1 MDMLQTQQT
10 NGWGVAP
17 IVVAVSDPLL
27 HPEAIHIAAACG
39 RPILEA
45 KDAAQLAQ
53 LAAKAFA
60 LLVDVAFTP
69 STPTP
74 HTFLITASPE
84 AAGREAFVLPAQ
96 SADLLRALGGLA
108 MRGEPVVTDA
118 GVTIAVVGAAGG
130 VGVSTLAASIS
141 RRAHATRL
149 ASSGATLID
158 ANRISGGVDLLLGI
172 EAVPGA
178 RWGEIE
184 LGEGVVSRG
193 DVRRAL
199 PTTNDDIAV
208 LTFSRSTVLDPVTVG
223 PREVDAVVAAVSSAG
238 VTVID
243 AAPGMLPARCD
254 LVCIVVP
261 PQLRAAA
268 GAARI
273 ATECAAAGLA
283 HALVV
288 RDCQWESLG
297 AEELERAVG
306 ARTVTR
312 LRTRSGLTR
321 AVERQGLP
329 ERLPRELA
337 SAADAVLAEVVR

>member
-1 MDMLQTQQT
+1 MLQTQQT
-10 NGWGVAP
+10 NGWGAAP

-27 HPEAIHIAAACG
+27 HPEAVHIAAACG
-39 RPILEA
+39 RPIVEA
-45 KDAAQLAQ
+45 KDATQLPQ
-53 LAAKAFA
+53 LQAKAFA
-60 LLVDVAFTP
+60 LLVDVSLHPPTL
-69 STPTP
+69 TP
-74 HTFLITASPE
+74 HTFLITSSPE
-84 AAGREAFVLPAQ
+84 EATQDAFVLPAQ

-108 MRGEPVVTDA
+108 MRGDSVTTDA
-118 GVTIAVVGAAGG
+118 GITIAVVGAAGG

-141 RRAHATRL
+141 RRVHATHL

-158 ANRISGGVDLLLGI
+158 ANRISGGLDLLLGI

-208 LTFSRSTVLDPVTVG
+208 LTFSRSTVPDPVTVG
-223 PREVDAVVAAVSSAG
+223 VRELDAVVRAVDSAG

-254 LVCIVVP
+254 LVCIVVQA
-261 PQLRAAA
+261 QLRAAA
-268 GAARI
+268 GAARVV
-273 ATECAAAGLA
+273 AECATAGLA

-288 RDCQWESLG
+288 RDCPWESLST
-297 AEELERAVG
+297 EELERAVG
-306 ARTVTR
+306 ARTITR

-321 AVERQGLP
+321 SVERQGLP

-337 SAADAVLAEVVR
+337 NAADAVLAEVV